1 MRPAEHSEIPRAV
14 GAAVLGP
21 DHPLVRAIGAFQ
33 TVTWQL
39 SCVAAVLIGSG
50 IADLE
55 GSSWAAAAAIGAGAT
70 LVLLTVVAAA
80 LRQRMRDRAVD
91 VILAGG
97 EHVTVA
103 AVRRERERLLSART
117 RGGLAARFEEMV
129 ELSARPRVPRLP
141 STLPLY
147 RLGVVARVR
156 PELLALVRLLEADAV
171 SARGVARAERVISD
185 CMSPLY
191 GRDGQPL
198 REELRRVI
206 RLLAE

>member
-14 GAAVLGP
+14 GAAVFGP
-21 DHPLVRAIGAFQ
+21 DHPLVRAIDAFQ

-55 GSSWAAAAAIGAGAT
+55 GSSWATPAAIGAGAT
-70 LVLLTVVAAA
+70 LVLLTVVAAS
-80 LRQRMRDRAVD
+80 LRQRTRDRAVD

-97 EHVTVA
+97 ESVAMA
-103 AVRRERERLLSART
+103 AVQRQRQRLLSART
-117 RGGLAARFEEMV
+117 RRGLARRFEEMV

-141 STLPLY
+141 SALPLY

-156 PELLALVRLLEADAV
+156 PELLALARMLETDAV
-171 SARGVARAERVISD
+171 SAQGVARAERVISD

-191 GRDGQPL
+191 GGDDKPL
-198 REELRRVI
+198 RDELRRVI
-206 RLLAE
+206 RLLGE